1 MKGCPQGWHWNQ
13 GGHAPAWLIFLFTNE
28 VPWQEE
34 RFSPLN
40 KVQSD
45 CAESSQAVS
54 NCCTGTDSLLTPFG
68 AVAPKHTDQSVSWL
82 FSNVC

>member
-13 GGHAPAWLIFLFTNE
+13 GGHAPPWLIFLFTNE

-34 RFSPLN
+34 TFSPLN